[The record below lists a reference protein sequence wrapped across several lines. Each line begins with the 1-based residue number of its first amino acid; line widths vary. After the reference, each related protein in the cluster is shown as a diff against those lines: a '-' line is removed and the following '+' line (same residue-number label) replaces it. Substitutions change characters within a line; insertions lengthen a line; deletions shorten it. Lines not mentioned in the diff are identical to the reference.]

1 MDDKKKKQKQTQL
14 LQQNL
19 RSIRQIA
26 GWTAERLGEKIGVTK
41 QTISDLENIK
51 RPMNLTQYLALRSIL
66 NDEISSNSENAI
78 VLRQVIDICVDKGAE
93 LEDESNFEIKDT
105 VETVAASALKG
116 KTGASLDKLLIA
128 LLKSL
133 SSPGVIRALTSL
145 GIILFQSATGTASGP
160 KNNIGGI
167 K

>member
-1 MDDKKKKQKQTQL
+1 
-14 LQQNL
+14 
-19 RSIRQIA
+19 
-26 GWTAERLGEKIGVTK
+26 
-41 QTISDLENIK
+41 
-51 RPMNLTQYLALRSIL
+51 MNLTQYLALRSIL

>member
-1 MDDKKKKQKQTQL
+1 MDDKKKRQKQIQL

-26 GWTAERLGEKIGVTK
+26 GWTTERLGEKIGVTK

-51 RPMNLTQYLALRSIL
+51 RPMSLTQYLALRSIF
-66 NDEISSNSENAI
+66 NDEISSNAENAV

-116 KTGASLDKLLIA
+116 KRGESLNKLLVA

-133 SSPGVIRALTSL
+133 ASPGVISALTSL
-145 GIILFQSATGTASGP
+145 GIILFQSAAGTASGS
-160 KNNIGGI
+160 KNNVGG
-167 K
+167 KK